1 MNWTVTAYWKY
12 EYKDEVMEERKK
24 VWKKN
29 YMETAEEAISIVRYM
44 ANQHGEHWPPDTKWT
59 AEKEK

>member
-1 MNWTVTAYWKY
+1 MNWTVTAYWKH

-24 VWKKN
+24 VWKN
-29 YMETAEEAISIVRYM
+29 ILMETAKEAITVVRM
-44 ANQHGEHWPPDTKWT
+44 MVDIHCENWPSDTKWT